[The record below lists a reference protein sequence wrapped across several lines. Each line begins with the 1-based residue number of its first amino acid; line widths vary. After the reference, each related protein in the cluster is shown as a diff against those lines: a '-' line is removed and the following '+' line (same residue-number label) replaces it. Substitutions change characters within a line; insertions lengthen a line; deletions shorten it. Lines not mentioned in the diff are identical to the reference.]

1 MVNTHDVYCTH
12 ITVVL
17 TPRNTIKQRKHAH
30 ALLHKIVLIDFAFFL
45 CFDNGDEII
54 CSCLLNEYF
63 KGQNV
68 HLQLM
73 FPFKIGCSVTGFLL
87 LIRVHRPLVVQ

>member
-1 MVNTHDVYCTH
+1 MRFCTK
-12 ITVVL
+12 L
-17 TPRNTIKQRKHAH
+17 F
-30 ALLHKIVLIDFAFFL
+30 LLILLSL
-45 CFDNGDEII
+45 CFDNGDDII